1 MNELKTFSFWCQS
14 VLPVVYDESLSYYE
28 LLCKVVDYI
37 NNIIDDLKLEGSEI
51 EELKQEVD
59 AIQNKLDSFGTSYAE
74 EIIKQYLA
82 TMIFVEINDSGY
94 IVYNIPDSWDSIVF
108 NTTGYDTY
116 IAGEPY
122 GKLVL
127 SY

>member
-51 EELKQEVD
+51 EELKQEVA
-59 AIQNKLDSFGTSYAE
+59 AIQNKLDTFGTSYAE